1 MKHLGLFLI
10 LLLLAAVSLQ
20 SCGGSADE
28 KSEAVKQTPTLQTV
42 DVDKELKQVKEKLLS
57 LESENKELHASNKM
71 LSEKLKELQE
81 AAEAEIHKESTKKS
95 SGSSSGAVSDQT
107 RIALMGAKAVAEFRA
122 DQAERRVKS
131 LTANLSQ
138 KEEDLKNA
146 LENVENVSHENDQ
159 LRKKLE
165 TLTAAVAS
173 KESEYEQTVKK
184 LESTVAERASI
195 IAKQEEELKQKEDIL
210 NTLKTALSDA
220 GQLKSVAEAN
230 LDQLKKNLTECQNM
244 NNELKTSMDK
254 QQKETAML
262 SGELENLKQNY
273 SSCLNQFTSL
283 KAQSDTYLKQIKHLE
298 SYIAKHKSVTTT
310 QKGKEKTLPI
320 IEKLLD
326 SSTPESSQKGK

>member
-1 MKHLGLFLI
+1 
-10 LLLLAAVSLQ
+10 
-20 SCGGSADE
+20 
-28 KSEAVKQTPTLQTV
+28 
-42 DVDKELKQVKEKLLS
+42 
-57 LESENKELHASNKM
+57 
-71 LSEKLKELQE
+71 
-81 AAEAEIHKESTKKS
+81 
-95 SGSSSGAVSDQT
+95 
-107 RIALMGAKAVAEFRA
+107 
-122 DQAERRVKS
+122 
-131 LTANLSQ
+131 
-138 KEEDLKNA
+138 
-146 LENVENVSHENDQ
+146 
-159 LRKKLE
+159 
-165 TLTAAVAS
+165 
-173 KESEYEQTVKK
+173 K

-220 GQLKSVAEAN
+220 GQLKSVAVAN

-298 SYIAKHKSVTTT
+298 SNIAKHKSVTTT